1 GVSEHIRVISLVGRF
16 LEHSRIFYFANGNGH
31 RREEELYLGSA
42 DLMPRNL
49 DRRVEV
55 LFPIEQ
61 PLLRAALRDKVL
73 LQLLKDTANARQL
86 QSDGAYIR
94 RRATEGQA
102 PLDMQQWF
110 ATNAL
115 LRAE

>member
-1 GVSEHIRVISLVGRF
+1 LVGRF
-16 LEHSRIFYFANGNGH
+16 LEHSRIYYFANGNGH
-31 RREEELYLGSA
+31 HREEELYLGSA

-61 PLLRAALRDKVL
+61 PQLRAVLRDKVL
-73 LQLLKDTANARQL
+73 LQLLKDTVNAREL
-86 QSDGAYIR
+86 QSDGSYIR
-94 RRATEGQA
+94 RRPAQGQA

-110 ATNAL
+110 ATNPL
-115 LRAE
+115 FRDE